1 MDTAI
6 VTRVRCEERWSRLEE
21 SRGRWGGVEDLW
33 EIELKS
39 LSSNISDQKVH
50 LRELHI
56 VSMTVAV
63 VNPRDSAGVARAIFW
78 KSKSVLEPT
87 PKAFII
93 SHAHNHGHK
102 YSFICEQPFAQ
113 GN

>member
-1 MDTAI
+1 M
-6 VTRVRCEERWSRLEE
+6 EELG
-21 SRGRWGGVEDLW
+21 GRWGGVEDLW

-39 LSSNISDQKVH
+39 LPSNIPAQKVH
-50 LRELHI
+50 FRELHT
-56 VSMTVAV
+56 VNMPVAV
-63 VNPRDSAGVARAIFW
+63 ANPRDSAGVARAIFW

-93 SHAHNHGHK
+93 SHAHNHRHK